1 MKIESEP
8 PVSTPDAL
16 ARALARA
23 AKLSASDP
31 RLAAMLQLQSL
42 IQYAEFGAGI
52 APIVLG
58 PAFDIMRAFQW
69 TEKGKPHPLFETT
82 RKDTPGARAVFRDDL
97 LSACCAVHYLRK
109 AGQTIPEAC
118 ANVGRY
124 WGRTAKQVR
133 SARKDFL
140 ARRVGTEEM
149 RDQYS
154 RMISEFPDENASQA
168 AGAFLALLMRDQK

>member
-8 PVSTPDAL
+8 PVSTPEAL

-23 AKLSASDP
+23 AKLRASNP

-42 IQYAEFGAGI
+42 MQYAEFGVGI

-58 PAFDIMRAFQW
+58 PAFDIMRAFKW
-69 TEKGKPHPLFETT
+69 TEEDKPHPLFETS
-82 RKDTPGARAVFRDDL
+82 KGTPGAPPVFRDDVVN
-97 LSACCAVHYLRK
+97 ACCAVHYLNK
-109 AGQTIPEAC
+109 NGQTIPEAC

-124 WGRTAKQVR
+124 WGKTGKQVL
-133 SARKDFL
+133 STRKDFL
-140 ARRVGTEEM
+140 AHRIGTEEM

-154 RMISEFPDENASQA
+154 RMINEFPDENAVQA
-168 AGAFLALLMRDQK
+168 AGAFLALLKRDQK